1 VTNDRPAVVDAGE
14 FESWLRELGPAARAE
29 VEGAL
34 ARDPDLRGEV
44 RLILDDLPETLRR
57 GFLRRFQP
65 AVESAERPST
75 AVLEG
80 LRGAAH
86 AAVKER
92 RKSSP
97 GPS

>member
-1 VTNDRPAVVDAGE
+1 VTEDPAVVDAGE
-14 FESWLRELGPAARAE
+14 LESWLRELKPAERAE

-44 RLILDDLPETLRR
+44 RVILDDLPEPLRR

-65 AVESAERPST
+65 AVETAERPST

-86 AAVKER
+86 AAVRER
-92 RKSSP
+92 RRS
-97 GPS
+97 GREPS

>member
-1 VTNDRPAVVDAGE
+1 VTDDRPAVVDAGE
-14 FESWLRELGPAARAE
+14 FESWLRELGPAARAD

-44 RLILDDLPETLRR
+44 RLILDDLPDPLQR

-65 AVESAERPST
+65 AVSEAERPST

-86 AAVKER
+86 AAVRER
-92 RKSSP
+92 RNSTP

>member
-1 VTNDRPAVVDAGE
+1 VTEDNPAVVDAGE
-14 FESWLRELGPAARAE
+14 FESWLRELKPGERSE

-44 RLILDDLPETLRR
+44 RLILDDLPDPLQR
-57 GFLRRFQP
+57 GFLRRFRP
-65 AVESAERPST
+65 AVKEAERPST

-86 AAVKER
+86 AAVTER
-92 RKSSP
+92 RNSTR